1 MTTTTTTSRPHGAG
15 ELMRILTRVTDPITR
30 PLAGHRF
37 FKLWAVVHHVGRR
50 SGAHYATPVA
60 IVTAPDGF
68 VIPLPWGERTNW
80 ARNVIDAGGCQL
92 QWGGS
97 EYALVDPQ
105 LIGRREAEEF
115 FGRILRLG
123 LSLFG
128 MQVFLRLRKAPS
140 ESAAD

>member
-1 MTTTTTTSRPHGAG
+1 MTITTQTRRTGAG
-15 ELMRILTRVTDPITR
+15 ELMRVFTRVTDPITR

-50 SGAHYATPVA
+50 SGARYATPVA
-60 IVTAPDGF
+60 IVTTPDGF

-80 ARNVIDAGGCQL
+80 ARNVLEAGGCRV
-92 QWGGS
+92 QWGGT
-97 EYALVDPQ
+97 EYSLVDPQ
-105 LIGRREAEEF
+105 LITRSEADEF

-128 MQVFLRLRKAPS
+128 MRVFLRLRRAP
-140 ESAAD
+140 